1 MIAYERIVAP
11 IFFNE
16 SLTQCPVSAKQLK
29 FNEIS
34 IRTAVSLNMLWH
46 SRLPVVIES
55 NIYRNKRYVC
65 YGASFDGVYYASAI
79 WSSPVAANRIKD
91 GDKIIELR
99 RMAISEDAP
108 KFTASRMLSY
118 MRKDIKKRMP
128 EIAKLISY
136 QDTAVHKGT
145 IYKASG
151 WTAAHYTKGTSWS
164 TTRRKRNKDQTTAD
178 EIRWECNL

>member
-55 NIYRNKRYVC
+55 NI
-65 YGASFDGVYYASAI
+65 
-79 WSSPVAANRIKD
+79 
-91 GDKIIELR
+91 
-99 RMAISEDAP
+99 AP
-108 KFTASRMLSY
+108 FPSM
-118 MRKDIKKRMP
+118 IV
-128 EIAKLISY
+128 IF
-136 QDTAVHKGT
+136 
-145 IYKASG
+145 
-151 WTAAHYTKGTSWS
+151 
-164 TTRRKRNKDQTTAD
+164 RKRRSN
-178 EIRWECNL
+178 E